1 MKRNKLIE
9 EHYKLNYPIL
19 IKKVAWRVPNK
30 SVALAEE
37 VVQEAYARAVKYFPT
52 FEPKINTFEKWF
64 NAILR
69 NATKDCHASESG
81 GGTSKEYDE
90 NTEDIR
96 ISRADQRKL
105 HYMKLEIYQIQKL
118 SPRDYQVLSMF
129 FLNSFTSK
137 DISVYM
143 GMSHTNV
150 RQIIFKFKA
159 KINEENIIP

>member
-9 EHYKLNYPIL
+9 EHYKLHYNTLVKRYTR
-19 IKKVAWRVPNK
+19 RVPNH

-37 VVQEAYARAVKYFPT
+37 VVQEAYARAVKYFAT

-69 NATKDCHASESG
+69 NSTNDCRTAESG
-81 GGTSKEYDE
+81 NGATKEYDDQV
-90 NTEDIR
+90 EDV
-96 ISRADQRKL
+96 RASKSDYKNL
-105 HYMKLEIYQIQKL
+105 HTMLLEIYRIQET
-118 SPRDYQVLSMF
+118 SVRDYNVLSMF
-129 FLNSFTSK
+129 FVYGFTSK

-150 RQIIFKFKA
+150 RQVIFKFKGR
-159 KINEENIIP
+159 INEEDTIP